1 MTADLLLELS
11 VRLPAKYRLEAAVH
25 IDVPESATSRGRSGA
40 SAQ

>member
-11 VRLPAKYRLEAAVH
+11 VRLPAKYRLDAAVH
-25 IDVPESATSRGRSGA
+25 IHAPDSPTSRGRSGA